1 MYFDAESDILCL
13 IICSACGCC
22 IRIVE
27 DGVGSGTSGEV
38 GVAVWMPG
46 MLWGEDGLRV
56 ILSALEAILTG
67 CQLWLWFSSR
77 VHG

>member
-46 MLWGEDGLRV
+46 MLWGEDGD
-56 ILSALEAILTG
+56 
-67 CQLWLWFSSR
+67 
-77 VHG
+77 